1 MKFLIHKRIKTGK
14 KWKGLLPPLGS
25 LQLDQPLL
33 DCGLPLLELIVQTN
47 HMCCQ
52 IGVFSFLYIPIT
64 SAFVP
69 MPCFYQRRLEGTPLD
84 LPIAN
89 EIYASKVKLQNFS
102 AQSSIGLSKLW
113 SC

>member
-1 MKFLIHKRIKTGK
+1 M
-14 KWKGLLPPLGS
+14 
-25 LQLDQPLL
+25 
-33 DCGLPLLELIVQTN
+33 ELKIYFYRESRYRQMMSYKTN

-52 IGVFSFLYIPIT
+52 IGVFSFLYIPIA

-69 MPCFYQRRLEGTPLD
+69 MPCFYQCRLEGTPLD

-89 EIYASKVKLQNFS
+89 EIYVSIVKLQNFS